1 MFRELFDA
9 APDAMVAVNHDGHIV
24 RANAQAVRLF
34 GYAEEEL
41 HGAAIEILIPEHA
54 RPNHVHHRSGYV
66 SSPHVR
72 PMGAGQQLTGLKRNG
87 EEFPVEIALS
97 PINTPEGQM
106 IIASVRDISDTQR
119 ARQAL
124 ARARYDA
131 FVSQIGQLA
140 LAAPELDAIAEQLS
154 ELIANALDI
163 AGVAIVFRHAQRRT
177 PQVSAAVGLPDDLID
192 ALPSILSLADAPG
205 HLLATD
211 RPLIVEDCAGSA
223 APVDVTLFATLGFE
237 SAVLVPLNDQG
248 ESMGMLVALSSKTRR
263 FDHDSVYFLQSVANL
278 LGAAMQRIRMEE
290 QLSHAQRLEAVGQ
303 LTGGIAHDFNNLLTV
318 ISGNLQILESEL
330 SDRPQT
336 RDVISSALRAVGRG
350 AELTRKLLAFARRQ
364 RLSPSACDPGRLLRD
379 LDGMLK
385 RTLGE
390 TIALEITCPD
400 DMPAVFADAGQLEA
414 ALVNLAL
421 NARDAMPRGGRLSI
435 TAETRHQDESRANDE
450 LKPGNYVVFAVR
462 DTGCGM
468 SPEVLARAFEPFFT
482 TKELGKGSGLGL
494 SMVYGFVKQSEGYL
508 AADSQLGYGTRVE
521 IHLPVVKSAEGK
533 NAEPEAMSD
542 SRGSE
547 TILVVEDEPDVRG
560 IAITFLRS
568 AGYSVLSA
576 ENAEVAL
583 MQLAANQDIALVFSD
598 VVLGSGMTG
607 IELAHE
613 AMRRLPGLKI
623 LLTSGYE
630 HFALD
635 EGTSMPSE
643 LELLQKPYTREN
655 LVAAVR
661 KSLDHHQVNR

>member
-9 APDAMVAVNHDGHIV
+9 APDAMIAVNHDGHIV

-34 GYAEEEL
+34 GYAESEL
-41 HGAAIEILIPEHA
+41 HGAAIEILIPGHA
-54 RPNHVHHRSGYV
+54 RAGHERHRMGYTAN
-66 SSPHVR
+66 PRVR
-72 PMGAGQQLTGLKRNG
+72 PMGTGQELTGLKRNG

-97 PINTPEGQM
+97 PIHTPQGQM
-106 IIASVRDISDTQR
+106 IVASIRDISETQR

-124 ARARYDA
+124 VRARYDT
-131 FVSQIGQLA
+131 FVTQIGQLV
-140 LAAPELDAIAEQLS
+140 LAATDLDAIAEQAP
-154 ELIANALDI
+154 ELVADALDV

-177 PQVSAAVGLPDDLID
+177 LQVSAAFGLSDALLD
-192 ALPSILSLADAPG
+192 ALPSVLSSLDGPK
-205 HLLATD
+205 HLLAID
-211 RPLIVEDCAGSA
+211 RSFIIEDCADVN
-223 APVDVTLFATLGFE
+223 APMDATLLATFGFQ
-237 SAVLVPLNDQG
+237 SAVLTPLIDG
-248 ESMGMLVALSSKTRR
+248 SEPMGMLVALSSVARR
-263 FDHDSVYFLQSVANL
+263 FDHDSVYFLRSIANL

-336 RDVISSALRAVGRG
+336 RDIISSALRAVGRG

-364 RLSPSACDPGRLLRD
+364 RLSPSACDPGRLLGD
-379 LDGMLK
+379 LDTMLK

-390 TIALEITCPD
+390 TIALEIACPD
-400 DMPAVFADAGQLEA
+400 NMPAVFADAGQLEA
-414 ALVNLAL
+414 ALVNLAI

-435 TAETRHQDESRANDE
+435 TAETRRHDEASAMGE
-450 LKPGNYVVFAVR
+450 LKPGDYVVFAVR

-468 SPEVLARAFEPFFT
+468 PPEVLARAFEPFFT
-482 TKELGKGSGLGL
+482 TKEPGKGSGLGL
-494 SMVYGFVKQSEGYL
+494 SMVYGFVKQSGGHL

-521 IHLPVVKSAEGK
+521 MHLPVMRYAERK
-533 NAEPEAMSD
+533 NIGTDGTSDCRGNEA
-542 SRGSE
+542 
-547 TILVVEDEPDVRG
+547 ILVVEDEPDVRG
-560 IAITFLRS
+560 IAIVFLRS
-568 AGYSVLSA
+568 AGYSVFSA

-583 MQLAANQDIALVFSD
+583 ALLAANRDIALVFSD

-607 IELAHE
+607 IELAKE
-613 AMRRLPGLKI
+613 ALRRLPGLKV

-635 EGTSMPSE
+635 EGAAMPSE
-643 LELLQKPYTREN
+643 FELLQKPYTRES

-661 KSLDHHQVNR
+661 ESLDYRRVDR